1 MQTSSGAHS
10 PRKWRDRTA
19 VLAVIGAIA
28 TLAIPASTQ
37 AASKF
42 TIVPHFPNHTPTA
55 NVGWK
60 ITLDV
65 TKGKTKLS
73 GSGKYEFE
81 FSGTVVSRQP
91 GKKFTGG
98 LYKDTLK
105 FPSTAVGEPL
115 TLVVLI
121 TTKYGTQSVSWAVN
135 TKQ

>member
-1 MQTSSGAHS
+1 VQASNRAHS
-10 PRKWRDRTA
+10 PREWRGRTA
-19 VLAVIGAIA
+19 LLAVIGALA

-42 TIVPHFPNHTPTA
+42 TIVSHFPNHTPTA
-55 NVGWK
+55 NTGWK

-91 GKKFTGG
+91 GKKFTNG
-98 LYKDTLK
+98 LYKDTLT
-105 FPSTAVGEPL
+105 FPSSAVGEPL

-121 TTKYGTQSVSWAVN
+121 TTKYGTESVSWSVN
-135 TKQ
+135 AKQ